1 MPASLPDSRMPTH
14 GAVWMGPAAA
24 VRWRT
29 GLGTTTRRWGRG
41 LTAKLQLDTA
51 NPGLPLSE
59 SVFRALRNAVRAG
72 ELKPGDRLREEDVA
86 RQLKVSRTPVREAF
100 GRLMTKRFVEPAPGR
115 GLVVRSLG
123 TPEVLE
129 LYAMRE
135 ILEGAAAGLAARH
148 ASQPEIDAL
157 RDLEAA
163 FEQRGGDAR
172 EMAKLNRMFHET
184 IFHAARNRYLDDA
197 LQDLQDAIALLGVTT
212 FTVAQRP
219 RTAAREHREIVAAIA
234 ERDAAAAEQAA
245 RAHIREALRARLQ
258 LLSA

>member
-1 MPASLPDSRMPTH
+1 MRMRGVASLR
-14 GAVWMGPAAA
+14 GGRRGEEA
-24 VRWRT
+24 
-29 GLGTTTRRWGRG
+29 GLVTNQRESTV
-41 LTAKLQLDTA
+41 TARLQLDA
-51 NPGLPLSE
+51 ASPGLPLSE
-59 SVFRALRNAVRAG
+59 SVFRALRTALRAG
-72 ELKPGDRLREEDVA
+72 DLKPGDRLREEDVA
-86 RQLKVSRTPVREAF
+86 RQLNVSRTPVREAF
-100 GRLMTKRFVEPAPGR
+100 GRLMIKRFVEPAPGR

-135 ILEGAAAGLAARH
+135 MLEGAAAALAARH
-148 ASQPEIDAL
+148 ASQPEIDML
-157 RDLEAA
+157 RDIEAA
-163 FEQRGGDAR
+163 FEQRSGDSR

-184 IFHAARNRYLDDA
+184 IFHAARNRYLNDA
-197 LQDLQDAIALLGVTT
+197 LEDLQDAIALLGATT

-219 RTAAREHREIVAAIA
+219 KTASREHREIVAAIA